1 MILTSLLLVAVA
13 VPADLPEKRLRIR
26 LDRVA
31 DRCHLPRSAFKLD
44 AEGRLHVRPPASAG
58 YRKFD
63 CAFTQLKREG
73 VDTPMAVVGSEVVT
87 PSVKP

>member
-1 MILTSLLLVAVA
+1 MILTSLLLAA
-13 VPADLPEKRLRIR
+13 TAAPAALPGKTLRAR

-31 DRCHLPRSAFKLD
+31 DRCHLPRSAFKFD
-44 AEGRLHVRPPASAG
+44 ATGRLHVRPPASAG

-63 CAFTQLKREG
+63 CAFTHLKREG
-73 VDTPMAVVGSEVVT
+73 VDTPLAIVGSEVVS